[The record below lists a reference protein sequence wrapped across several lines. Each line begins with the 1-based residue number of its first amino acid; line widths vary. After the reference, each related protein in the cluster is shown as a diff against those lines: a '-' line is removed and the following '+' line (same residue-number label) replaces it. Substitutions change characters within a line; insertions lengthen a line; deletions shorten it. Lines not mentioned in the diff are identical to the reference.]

1 MRFTGTKF
9 TSFTGT
15 RVQKLTQK
23 ALLDDYLYAL
33 YTNSIRTSAAG
44 GNREGNVVGRG
55 KTDAAGATEAAA
67 KATAGKVPPA
77 APQSDA
83 QHDHHEEL

>member
-1 MRFTGTKF
+1 MRFTGPQF
-9 TSFTGT
+9 TSFTGK

-33 YTNSIRTSAAG
+33 YTNSIRRGAAG
-44 GNREGNVVGRG
+44 GNRKGNVVGRG
-55 KTDAAGATEAAA
+55 GNAAGATEAAA
-67 KATAGKVPPA
+67 KATAGKVVPA

-83 QHDHHEEL
+83 QHDHHEEP

>member
-1 MRFTGTKF
+1 MRFTGTQF

-55 KTDAAGATEAAA
+55 DAAGATEAAA
-67 KATAGKVPPA
+67 KATAGKVVPA
-77 APQSDA
+77 APQSDP